1 MTPTN
6 RRLIAMAVLLVVLV
20 SAPLMADTAATHK
33 HEHSHTHN
41 SRERLADGSYA
52 PRDIHHQ
59 HADEE
64 DSDEEHHHSN
74 EFDHEAILGSVRT
87 AEEFD
92 QLKPAEAKKRLAVLV
107 REMDLNHD
115 GFIDRHELKAWILRS
130 FRQLAE
136 EEAAERR
143 AEVDQNLDGYVT
155 WQEYILET
163 YNMNNESD
171 TNRLALSDL
180 DVRHI
185 DAENGLIQDDWHMFN
200 AADTDADQR
209 LSTDEFVAFTSPEE
223 FAHML
228 PVVLAQTLREKDKN
242 ADGKIDFQEFVGES
256 AASHDKEWLVAEKE
270 KFDVEH
276 DLDGDGTL
284 NGNEILSWVVPSNE

>member
-1 MTPTN
+1 MTPSS
-6 RRLIAMAVLLVVLV
+6 RRLLAAATLLAMLAWSPLL
-20 SAPLMADTAATHK
+20 ADTAATHK
-33 HEHSHTHN
+33 HEHTHHT
-41 SRERLADGSYA
+41 RERLADGTYA
-52 PRDIHHQ
+52 PRDIDHDHD
-59 HADEE
+59 A
-64 DSDEEHHHSN
+64 SDEMHHS

-92 QLKPAEAKKRLAVLV
+92 QLTPAEAKRRLAVLV

-130 FRQLAE
+130 FRKLAE
-136 EEAAERR
+136 EEAAERL
-143 AEVDQNLDGYVT
+143 AEVDQNLDGIVT
-155 WQEYILET
+155 WHEYMLET

-171 TNRLALSDL
+171 AKNVLADL

-185 DAENGLIQDDWHMFN
+185 DSENKLIQDDWHMFQ
-200 AADTDADQR
+200 AADTDGDER
-209 LSTDEFVAFTSPEE
+209 LSGAEFVAFISPEE

-242 ADGKIDFQEFVGES
+242 NDGKIDFQEFVGES
-256 AASHDKEWLVAEKE
+256 AASHDKEWLLAEKD
-270 KFDVEH
+270 KFDEAY
-276 DLDGDGTL
+276 DLDGDGSL